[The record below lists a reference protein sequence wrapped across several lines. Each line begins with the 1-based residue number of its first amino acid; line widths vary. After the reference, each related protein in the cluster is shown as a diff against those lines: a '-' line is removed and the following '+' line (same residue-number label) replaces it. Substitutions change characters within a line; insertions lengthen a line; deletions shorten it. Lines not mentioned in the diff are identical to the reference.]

1 MHCPDRWSWVYL
13 GRGAG
18 EHGRLQTTALAGLR
32 FLTDGA
38 ALAGPGDALELHR
51 VHVRPDTRLGL

>member
-1 MHCPDRWSWVYL
+1 M

-18 EHGRLQTTALAGLR
+18 EHARLQTTALAGLR